1 MKLIGTSASSKP
13 LYAALGLP
21 ESASVDEIRAAF
33 FNIARAYHPD
43 LCGGVENEIFT
54 AAKRA
59 FDILSNPATRT
70 IYDACGIDA
79 NESGGAFRA
88 RALDAIKVTA
98 FRVIAEGGENLDILG
113 RIRLVLQNDIKANE
127 TEVRKVERAL
137 EKAEKAA
144 ANVEKRWKGAEGAK
158 TVILAMVAEQIGK
171 DRANL
176 APIQRNIETAKMAL
190 AMIEEA
196 TWEGAPGAAIRYGEM
211 PTITLGN
218 MFGVKSRL

>member
-1 MKLIGTSASSKP
+1 VTLIGTSASSKP

-21 ESASVDEIRAAF
+21 ESATEDEIRAAF
-33 FNIARAYHPD
+33 FNISKAHHPD
-43 LCGGVENEIFT
+43 LHNGVENEIFT

-59 FDILSNPATRT
+59 FDILTDPATRT
-70 IYDACGIDA
+70 IYDACGIDP

-98 FRVIAEGGENLDILG
+98 FRIIAEGGENLDILA
-113 RIRLVLQNDIKANE
+113 RIRMVLQNDIKTNE
-127 TEVRKVERAL
+127 AEVRKVERAL

-196 TWEGAPGAAIRYGEM
+196 TWEGAAVPVM
-211 PTITLGN
+211 K
-218 MFGVKSRL
+218 FGSSIVTFESLFTPQFR